1 MSLLGCFLLLLTG
14 PGPEMGLPGQGKAF
28 PPLRHHLSASN
39 LQLRPL
45 PHPPTPPPTY
55 TLIRVRHQAQ
65 GGGVATAPRA
75 LGLREL
81 DQSGKVTKET
91 ASDRGN

>member
-14 PGPEMGLPGQGKAF
+14 PGPRGGLPSSAA
-28 PPLRHHLSASN
+28 PPLS
-39 LQLRPL
+39 LQ
-45 PHPPTPPPTY
+45 PPPTEPPSPQTY
-55 TLIRVRHQAQ
+55 APIRVRHQAQ

-81 DQSGKVTKET
+81 DQREKSLRRLQVTG
-91 ASDRGN
+91 AID